1 MLAENET
8 CRTSIRRYDMHC
20 HIDFQEGPAAFLDA
34 ADALGLSF
42 LSCTVTPEGYQKA
55 QSWKDSAN
63 VALGLGAHP
72 WWVADGRV
80 DKRAFQELL
89 SLVPAAPLIGEI
101 GIDLSPK
108 HVDLSS
114 KERQE
119 DAFRTI
125 AKASTAAGGKVL
137 SIHSVK
143 STGLVLDILEE
154 TGCTPGA
161 SDALPILHWF
171 SGSTPELWHA
181 IHLGCY
187 FSVGEPF
194 LHTRH
199 AKEYLKLIPHDR
211 LLLETD
217 YPPEHAGFVPED
229 YERALS
235 ASTELI
241 AQSWNVSAEEAAEA
255 LAATSEAI
263 FRRARGD
270 A

>member
-1 MLAENET
+1 MLGTERKSLQTA
-8 CRTSIRRYDMHC
+8 RYYDMHC
-20 HIDFQEGPAAFLDA
+20 HIDFQEDPNTFLDEA
-34 ADALGLSF
+34 GALGLSF
-42 LSCTVTPEGYQKA
+42 LPCTVTPEGYCEA
-55 QSWKDSAN
+55 QAWKDRKN

-80 DKRAFQELL
+80 DADALQELV
-89 SLVPAAPLIGEI
+89 SLVSDAPLIGEI

-108 HVDLSS
+108 HVELSS
-114 KERQE
+114 KDRQTE
-119 DAFRTI
+119 AFRAIT
-125 AKASTAAGGKVL
+125 KASAAAGGKVL

-143 STGLVLDILEE
+143 SAGLVLDILEE
-154 TGCTPGA
+154 TGCTPAAG
-161 SDALPILHWF
+161 SMPILHWF
-171 SGSTPELWHA
+171 SGSTPELWRA
-181 IHLGCY
+181 IKLGCF

-199 AKEYLKLIPHDR
+199 AKEYLKLIPRER

-229 YERALS
+229 YRRALANAS
-235 ASTELI
+235 ALI
-241 AQSWNVSAEEAAEA
+241 AASWNVPADEAAET

-263 FRRARGD
+263 FRRAKGE